1 LPPSRV
7 QRRPLDHY
15 AFVTSN
21 SDDFSALNG
30 DKRQPHSDLADHFAT
45 DNSTYRLGDA
55 GLEQALHDE
64 FGVEMAQMID
74 ETYFVEEPR
83 GLSDILAAEK
93 EMFDKVRYE
102 RSMRHDRELIAD
114 GKSDEAAEHRR
125 VAREGRERVEK
136 TYAVDDLGPFD
147 PFDVP
152 GGTTYRESPT
162 RCPAPSVRA
171 CALDSGGG
179 RRHHLLIMAAGE
191 QAKRHVARVLHAH

>member
-7 QRRPLDHY
+7 QRRPLEHY

-30 DKRQPHSDLADHFAT
+30 DKRQPHSELADHFAT

-64 FGVEMAQMID
+64 FGVEMAQMIG
-74 ETYFVEEPR
+74 ETYFVEEPG
-83 GLSDILAAEK
+83 GLSDIPAAEK
-93 EMFDKVRYE
+93 EMFDKVWYE

-125 VAREGRERVEK
+125 GHARDASGSKRPMPLMIWGRSTRLMYRVELRIEK
-136 TYAVDDLGPFD
+136 VPLAAQHPAYGPAHS
-147 PFDVP
+147 
-152 GGTTYRESPT
+152 T
-162 RCPAPSVRA
+162 
-171 CALDSGGG
+171 
-179 RRHHLLIMAAGE
+179 AAADEGIIS
-191 QAKRHVARVLHAH
+191 